1 MSVIDEEIEVD
12 APLRE
17 TYDQWTQFEEFPV
30 FMEGVEEVRQLDDTR
45 LHWVASIAGV
55 RREWDARITQQIPD
69 QLIAWTS
76 MEGTRNDGLVTF
88 DAVGAHRTHITLR
101 LDLEPDGAIESIGD
115 ALGVVRAR
123 ARGDLARFKAF
134 LESRDGSTGAWRGE
148 VLEGDVVPSIG
159 TEPGDGAVDV
169 TRPEGSPGEVPAST
183 GGVVDLDRVIG
194 NIPLLLVFVE
204 PLGAPSTS
212 TVLESL
218 GRHLVEF
225 GRDRVQLLAVARV
238 GPEAAEAA
246 IDGLDGNV
254 RLLADPRGELAQR
267 YGVEYR
273 AGGSVTVL
281 VGADGRHEATWVD
294 DDGEG
299 LADALRLRLG
309 QLSDH

>member
-115 ALGVVRAR
+115 ALVWGLF
-123 ARGDLARFKAF
+123 GDLRVPDPRGARDLGLPAEVGVIELDDGFDAVHEAGELLELGPLVVGGADRDVHVDGF
-134 LESRDGSTGAWRGE
+134 LDGRAH
-148 VLEGDVVPSIG
+148 
-159 TEPGDGAVDV
+159 A
-169 TRPEGSPGEVPAST
+169 A
-183 GGVVDLDRVIG
+183 
-194 NIPLLLVFVE
+194 
-204 PLGAPSTS
+204 AP
-212 TVLESL
+212 
-218 GRHLVEF
+218 
-225 GRDRVQLLAVARV
+225 RV
-238 GPEAAEAA
+238 GFPVALPAAAEAQTPST
-246 IDGLDGNV
+246 
-254 RLLADPRGELAQR
+254 RSRG
-267 YGVEYR
+267 
-273 AGGSVTVL
+273 
-281 VGADGRHEATWVD
+281 
-294 DDGEG
+294 
-299 LADALRLRLG
+299 
-309 QLSDH
+309 